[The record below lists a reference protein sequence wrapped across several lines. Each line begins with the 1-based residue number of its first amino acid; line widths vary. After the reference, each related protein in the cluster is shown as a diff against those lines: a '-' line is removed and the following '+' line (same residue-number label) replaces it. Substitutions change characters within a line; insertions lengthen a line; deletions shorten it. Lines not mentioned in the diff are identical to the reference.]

1 MRRYPPFDDDVSITP
16 IRLPTPPRS
25 TWFVLGAIGLLVA
38 ILAIAGPAI
47 TIGAALLWFKALGMQ
62 EVYTIRLGLQLWL
75 FFGSLVIAFAYVA
88 VNVLVALRFRASSVL
103 RTMGIRR
110 RYLRSAAG
118 LALVAIGVIGML
130 GLRRRT
136 ADAAIAT
143 TTTELLRTYLRFVA
157 LTMVNPATL
166 AYFIAVALGLG
177 REILTDTPAFIAG
190 VVLATGTWQS
200 GLALV
205 SGSLHGRLA
214 PSTRG
219 PITVVANVVVI
230 ALGLRILAQ
239 VFAS

>member
-1 MRRYPPFDDDVSITP
+1 MTSFVTGVAAGLAIAMPPGAIATLILQTGLQRGFRPAFAAGLGCATVDFLYASIAVFLGAALVP
-16 IRLPTPPRS
+16 
-25 TWFVLGAIGLLVA
+25 VLGAA
-38 ILAIAGPAI
+38 EPA
-47 TIGAALLWFKALGMQ
+47 
-62 EVYTIRLGLQLWL
+62 
-75 FFGSLVIAFAYVA
+75 
-88 VNVLVALRFRASSVL
+88 
-103 RTMGIRR
+103 
-110 RYLRSAAG
+110 LRSAAG

-136 ADAAIAT
+136 ADAAIA

-219 PITVVANVVVI
+219 PITVVANIVVI

>member
-1 MRRYPPFDDDVSITP
+1 MTS
-16 IRLPTPPRS
+16 
-25 TWFVLGAIGLLVA
+25 FVTGVA
-38 ILAIAGPAI
+38 AGLAIAMPPGAIATLILQTGLQRGFRPAFAAGLGCATVDFLYASI
-47 TIGAALLWFKALGMQ
+47 AVFLGAALVPVLGPA
-62 EVYTIRLGLQLWL
+62 EP
-75 FFGSLVIAFAYVA
+75 A
-88 VNVLVALRFRASSVL
+88 
-103 RTMGIRR
+103 
-110 RYLRSAAG
+110 LRSAAG
-118 LALVAIGVIGML
+118 LALVAIGVIGMF